1 MEETLRQDL
10 KQAQL
15 ERDEIKVATL
25 RLLLSEITNAKIQ
38 KGTESLEDKDI
49 VILVQREVKK
59 RNEAAAGFRSGNRED
74 AAEKEEDEAKILLNY
89 LPEQL
94 STEELTKIVDT
105 TINELGATSMSDMGK
120 VMGSAMGKVGQNAPS
135 QEVSAL
141 VKERLSQS

>member
-10 KQAQL
+10 KHAQL

-38 KGTESLEDKDI
+38 KGTETLEDQDI
-49 VILVQREVKK
+49 VTLIQREVKK

-74 AAEKEEDEAKILLNY
+74 SAQKEEAEAEVLQIY

-94 STEELTKIVDT
+94 SNEELTKIVDT
-105 TINELGATSMSDMGK
+105 TINEVGATSMADMGK
-120 VMGSAMGKVGQNAPS
+120 VIGLVMGKVGQNA
-135 QEVSAL
+135 QGQTVSAL
-141 VKERLSQS
+141 IKERLPHN